1 MIVEES
7 RKYEPTIKT
16 CPVCKKEFSVLYP
29 GLWGYKRGRKP
40 GNFTYYCSWK
50 CLRTLDKKGEKK
62 VANRRL
68 LTEEQEDKAVK
79 MAIAGI
85 DPRPFLAECGSK
97 NPNTTWGAVRQ
108 RVNEKDPET
117 AAKLPRVIGHK
128 KLGKQDTIPGIPID
142 RIEAPAM
149 PQKAETPE
157 ATVTAAD
164 AMQNMADAAD
174 KFFGACEEM
183 GLTLEEAKENAT
195 PVKYEDMTIR
205 EIEGV
210 FGRYR
215 RSDVH
220 GITYIDFECDD
231 GLDVLSLTV
240 NQWKQFREEQE
251 KAFAILGVIL

>member
-1 MIVEES
+1 MEES

-68 LTEEQEDKAVK
+68 LTEEQEDKVVK
-79 MAIAGI
+79 MAIAGE

-97 NPNTTWGAVRQ
+97 NPNTTWSAIRA
-108 RVNEKDPET
+108 RVNESDPET
-117 AAKLPRVIGHK
+117 AALLPRVIGHK
-128 KLGKQDTIPGIPID
+128 KHAKPTAVPGIPID

-157 ATVTAAD
+157 EPEVTLAD
-164 AMQNMADAAD
+164 AMKGMKDAAD
-174 KFFGACEEM
+174 QFFGTCEEM
-183 GLTLEEAKENAT
+183 GLTLEKAKKDAT
-195 PVKYEDMTIR
+195 PVVHDGMTVR

-215 RSDVH
+215 RSDVN
-220 GITYIDFECDD
+220 GATYIDFECDD
-231 GLDVLSLTV
+231 GLDILSLTV
-240 NQWKQFREEQE
+240 NQWIQFREEQE
-251 KAFAILGVIL
+251 KAFAILGVII